1 MKKPDIF
8 KKKQK
13 AAETAAPETD
23 TELTAETEDSS
34 ETPTY
39 VPGKKKKGRIIKWI
53 ILILIVAAVIFF
65 IVRSRMASNAPMQVE
80 TMDVTRGD
88 IEETVTISGTV
99 TAAESK
105 TFYAGMTATINSVP
119 VKAGDRIQ
127 KGDLLL
133 DYDKDELELTR
144 RQAEL
149 NMEQT
154 EGNYSGTLEKNA
166 KATDVLRG
174 NSIHDINNRL
184 DQITKEIDDI
194 NYKITEKTDRMSKT
208 LTELQEVSMD
218 INQNGIADSAEAS
231 YTAAWNEIHDGDADV
246 ALDYITRLQN
256 GEGDGNVYASEENQQ
271 MALAVQ
277 KSISDYQYALQHD
290 PEIEKW
296 QREIT
301 SLNEESAT
309 LQGQKS
315 AEMSRLTSGEKKA
328 MDAQKELAQL
338 SADDTISD
346 VEEAEKGVRAEFSGV
361 VTDVSVNEGMTVTK
375 GTPMISMASTDDIEI
390 NIQIAKSDMSR
401 VKTGQEVDITVNG
414 HEYTG
419 KISRISGNA
428 SKNASGVP
436 VMNAVIKVDNP
447 DEDLVLGVEASNKIH
462 TNKSEN
468 AIVIPYEYVG
478 SDADGDFVY
487 LYKDGASVR
496 QAVTVGITTST
507 MAEITEGLSEGDQV
521 ITADTDTMTDGAP
534 VGLSIS
540 VG

>member
-8 KKKQK
+8 KRKQK